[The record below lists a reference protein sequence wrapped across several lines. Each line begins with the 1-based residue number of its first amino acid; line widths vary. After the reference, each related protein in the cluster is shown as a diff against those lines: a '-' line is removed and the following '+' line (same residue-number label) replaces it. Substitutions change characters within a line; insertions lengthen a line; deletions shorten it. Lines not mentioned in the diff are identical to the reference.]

1 MILAEKQN
9 LAKFM
14 RTSLAQVIKLSEFS
28 HRHLN
33 ILWPSEILHRHV
45 DEG

>member
-14 RTSLAQVIKLSEFS
+14 HTYLAQVIKLPEFRYRDIGIS
-28 HRHLN
+28 L
-33 ILWPSEILHRHV
+33 PSEILHIHV
-45 DEG
+45 VVG